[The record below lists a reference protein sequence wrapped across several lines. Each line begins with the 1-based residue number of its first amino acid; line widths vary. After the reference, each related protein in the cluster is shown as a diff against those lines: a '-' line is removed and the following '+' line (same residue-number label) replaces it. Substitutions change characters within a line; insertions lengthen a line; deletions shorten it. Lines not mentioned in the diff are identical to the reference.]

1 MFSADGTGKVWA
13 DHLKIYEYQDGSFG
27 YTGIVE
33 VEPNTLLYVY
43 DRNDVYPEYGGK
55 RTTTIQG
62 VYVSV
67 QRK

>member
-1 MFSADGTGKVWA
+1 
-13 DHLKIYEYQDGSFG
+13 
-27 YTGIVE
+27 VE